1 MAAAQTKKGNGKLI
15 LIVAIVFVLYL
26 AISQCWVVTMPNEY
40 TVIRQFGKV
49 ISIRSEPGLTFKVPF
64 IQTRETLPNMELIY
78 DLPVSDVITK
88 DKKTMTADSF
98 ALWRISDPQLFIQ
111 TLNGSVGNAEAR
123 IETLTY
129 NAMKNVIS
137 SRTQTE
143 VITGRDGQLA
153 QDITASVVDSVKQYG
168 IELLAVETKHLDL
181 PDDNKS
187 AVYQRMISERQNIAA
202 GYTAEGESEAKKIRS
217 EADKEA
223 EIIVSEAKAQA
234 EITIAE
240 GEAEYMRILSAAYN
254 DADRAEFYSF
264 VRSLDAAKA
273 SLVNGGNTLFLSKDS
288 PLAQIFYEN

>member
-1 MAAAQTKKGNGKLI
+1 MTETKAKSSKGKLI
-15 LIVAIVFVLYL
+15 LLGIIILL
-26 AISQCWVVTMPNEY
+26 ALIGISQCWVVTMPNEY

-49 ISIRSEPGLTFKVPF
+49 IGIRSEPGLTFKVPF
-64 IQTRETLPNMELIY
+64 IQTSETLPNMELIY

-98 ALWRISDPQLFIQ
+98 ALWRIEDPQLFIQ

-153 QDITASVVDSVKQYG
+153 HDITAAVVDSVKQYG

-181 PDDNKS
+181 PDDNKA

-202 GYTAEGESEAKKIRS
+202 GYTAEGESEAKMIRS

-223 EIIVSEAKAQA
+223 EIIVSEAQAQA
-234 EITIAE
+234 EITIAA
-240 GEAEYMRILSAAYN
+240 GEAEYMKILSDAYN
-254 DADRAEFYSF
+254 DEDRADFYSF

-273 SLVNGGNTLFLSKDS
+273 SLASGGNTLFLSKDS